1 MLIFCY
7 TLTMKIIL
15 GTDHAGFE
23 LKEKVEQYLIDKNYE
38 VVDKGAFSEN
48 PEDDFNDFVV
58 PVALEVSQ
66 NPATLKG
73 IILGGSG
80 QGEAMAANR
89 FKNVRAVVYYGGSEQ
104 IIRWSREH
112 NNANILSLG
121 ARLLT
126 EQEALNA
133 IDLWLHTDFLAE
145 EKYQRR
151 NNKLDEM

>member
-1 MLIFCY
+1 
-7 TLTMKIIL
+7 MKIIL

-23 LKEKVEQYLIDKNYE
+23 LKEKVEQYLIDKGYE
-38 VVDKGAFSEN
+38 IVDKGAFSEN

-58 PVALEVSQ
+58 PVAEEVSK

-89 FKNVRAVVYYGGSEQ
+89 FKEVRATVYYGGSEQ

-112 NNANILSLG
+112 NNANVLSLG

-126 EQEALNA
+126 EQEAINA
-133 IDLWLHTDFLAE
+133 IELWLNTDFSGE
-145 EKYQRR
+145 ERHVRR
-151 NNKLDEM
+151 IQKLEEEN